1 MRVQVEHVRNLE
13 EDVSVVPRKPER
25 EKEFIVQS
33 KAELRCEGK
42 DSLPLS
48 VLVRLR
54 KRLLRNNVGV
64 CQIVTR
70 FSADCLDSY
79 RKVGAKISGSVE

>member
-1 MRVQVEHVRNLE
+1 MTGIWRRTSLSYHGNLRG
-13 EDVSVVPRKPER
+13 RKEL
-25 EKEFIVQS
+25 IVQS
-33 KAELRCEGK
+33 KAKLRCERK
-42 DSLPLS
+42 DSLSLS
-48 VLVRLR
+48 ILVRLR
-54 KRLLRNNVGV
+54 KRLRKNNVGV